1 MKHFYIPTLLIAGT
15 LALASC
21 YGDEPANSECD
32 IERAWVHVDDPYAIF
47 YHKADTIADILPSYS
62 SDNIQFPLARY
73 DANIGLVPLYLE
85 ITPGAK
91 VFTLDIN
98 NREVPF
104 VNGDKIDFSNDREQ
118 KFVVHSESGEYKREY
133 TIRIKHDKAPTINTS
148 NIDLG
153 QLIITGIS
161 ATAAGSATNFT
172 YNQRTDIAPYGE
184 VPVQISGTK
193 DGETLQFTLNIQLSS
208 EHSIDVSYANGEYR
222 GTYDGAIILPKRSSA
237 SLVAQTGG
245 SMNLTLDD
253 LNFSTATIINFNFE
267 DVMLDSKTS
276 TFDVWN
282 ETDPLCEPD
291 IWATGNEGFK
301 LSKSSAQRLDYPS
314 VSVEGG
320 VDGGKCVKLT
330 TLSTGMFG
338 VMADKPIAAGNLF
351 IGTFDNGEA
360 MNNALAA
367 TRMGLPFAHK
377 PLYLSGYYKFIPG
390 AQKME
395 LDRNK
400 KEADDEGPAG
410 LKPIPNEQDVCDW
423 YCVVYKNI
431 DEKGERVQLDGSNV
445 LSSKYIVGKA
455 RIKSEDINRT
465 GEEWIHF
472 ELPVEYTAELNRDD
486 VLARQYSVAIV
497 FSSSIDGAYFRG
509 AIGSTLWIDNVTLMC
524 EY

>member
-32 IERAWVHVDDPYAIF
+32 IERAWVHVDDPNAIF

-237 SLVAQTGG
+237 SLVEQTGG
-245 SMNLTLDD
+245 GMKLTLDD
-253 LNFSTATIINFNFE
+253 INFNTATIVNFNFE
-267 DVMLDSKTS
+267 DVALDESN
-276 TFDVWN
+276 TFNVWS

-291 IWATGNEGFK
+291 IWATGNPGFQ
-301 LSKSSAQRLDYPS
+301 LSMSSATRPDYPT
-314 VSVEGG
+314 VSEDGG

-330 TLSTGMFG
+330 TRSTGGFG
-338 VMADKPIAAGNLF
+338 EMVNMRIAAGNLF
-351 IGTFDNGEA
+351 MGTFDVGNA
-360 MNNALAA
+360 MKNALAA

-390 AQKME
+390 KTKQDK
-395 LDRNK
+395 DGN
-400 KEADDEGPAG
+400 PIAG
-410 LKPIPNEQDVCDW
+410 EEDVCDW
-423 YCVVYKNI
+423 YCVVYKNM
-431 DEKGERVQLDGSNV
+431 DEKGERVQLDGSDV

-455 RIKSEDINRT
+455 RVKSEDINNT

-509 AIGSTLWIDNVTLMC
+509 TVGSTLWIDNVTLMC